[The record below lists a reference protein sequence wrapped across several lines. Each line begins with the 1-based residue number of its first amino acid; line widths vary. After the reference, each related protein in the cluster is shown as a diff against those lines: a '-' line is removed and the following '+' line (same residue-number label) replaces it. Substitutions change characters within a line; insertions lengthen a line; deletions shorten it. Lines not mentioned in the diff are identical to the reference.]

1 MSEFGSWRG
10 HERFHHHHHH
20 FVPPWALDQGDFG
33 PPAPVAPMADMD
45 DFGCDPNTPG
55 FRVFGQ
61 DDDDQSA
68 PQDDDQ
74 GGQGGV
80 LDAVAQ
86 VAQGIPD
93 VILPPAPPAAYAT
106 PSAPY
111 YRHRRHHYHVP
122 EVLYIDPRFDPHDRR
137 WDAYAWGRLSR
148 WDQDRYRRLWAER
161 ARHFHGEEELLH
173 QASKGTFGQWPA
185 QNFAQV
191 PQSPNFRYG
200 PGGYRPRGHHH
211 HHHPRGGAMG
221 PQGGYPGMPQGGY
234 PGMPQGGYPGMP
246 QGGWQGIT
254 PGTGPMP
261 TGAPGMQYGLPP
273 GSYQQTCNTCNYD
286 GQTLR
291 CTCKDMSGNWQHTSL
306 VTDPTGAGQ
315 GISNHNGQL
324 VIGAY

>member
-1 MSEFGSWRG
+1 MAEFGSWRG
-10 HERFHHHHHH
+10 REGFHHHHHH
-20 FVPPWALDQGDFG
+20 HFIPPWALDQGDFG

-45 DFGCDPNTPG
+45 DFGCDPSTPG

-93 VILPPAPPAAYAT
+93 VILPSAAAT
-106 PSAPY
+106 PYPGYAVAPVPY
-111 YRHRRHHYHVP
+111 YRHRRRHYHVP

-148 WDQDRYRRLWAER
+148 FDQDRYRRLWTER
-161 ARHFHGEEELLH
+161 ARHFHGEEDLLH

-200 PGGYRPRGHHH
+200 PGGYRPRGGHHHH
-211 HHHPRGGAMG
+211 HHHPGMG
-221 PQGGYPGMPQGGY
+221 PQGYPGGGY
-234 PGMPQGGYPGMP
+234 PGGPQGYPG
-246 QGGWQGIT
+246 GGMAQPWQGVT
-254 PGTGPMP
+254 PGTPPMP
-261 TGAPGMQYGLPP
+261 TGAPGMQFGLPP

-324 VIGAY
+324 VIGAF